1 MIEKIRPNPYAN
13 SLVKRFFDLT
23 MSFLG
28 FLFFSPIIIL
38 ISLSIK
44 IGSKGPP
51 FFIQERVG
59 LNGKPF
65 KTIMFRTMYMGAERD
80 QKKYAHLNEADGP
93 VFKINNPQ
101 ESFESTSR
109 FNWGIIFL
117 CDTGRNLLR
126 SLSISFSSHSFIFL
140 INFF

>member
-51 FFIQERVG
+51 FFIQKRVG

-65 KTIMFRTMYMGAERD
+65 KTIMFRTMYKGAERD

-93 VFKINNPQ
+93 VFKIRDDP
-101 ESFESTSR
+101 R
-109 FNWGIIFL
+109 FVGIGKFL
-117 CDTGRNLLR
+117 AGT
-126 SLSISFSSHSFIFL
+126 
-140 INFF
+140 